1 MRTDRFTLAAITAA
15 AVLAAFLAATWIPVQ
30 FTPGPVLT
38 WAVTYTGA
46 TSGLAA
52 ASRLPVGRTLVASG
66 LLVAAG
72 VALVLMGLRQAI
84 DGLLTALERARTA
97 GIEHLMTVKEAG

>member
-1 MRTDRFTLAAITAA
+1 MRTDRFSLAAITVA
-15 AVLAAFLAATWIPVQ
+15 AVLAAFLTATWIPGE

-38 WAVTYTGA
+38 WAVTYTGT
-46 TSGLAA
+46 TSGLAVA
-52 ASRLPVGRTLVASG
+52 ARLPVGRTLVASG

-72 VALVLMGLRQAI
+72 LALVLTALRQAI